1 MLTNHLSPG
10 ATLLPFRTMSS
21 PACPRFGETTQPCS
35 IRTAG
40 SNRMAKGSR
49 TVLSVGSR
57 QFQRAVIQVPTDF
70 SRSEYHSWNAGPRSC
85 LGRALATYEGIA
97 IVSAILQRF
106 DIVLQDPV
114 KEYEPLA
121 ALNMVSSLAHRSH
134 DEALITT

>member
-1 MLTNHLSPG
+1 MAFQNYVISRMPEVWGEDATVFNPNRWFKSNGEGISYSPFSG
-10 ATLLPFRTMSS
+10 SQAS
-21 PACPRFGETTQPCS
+21 GE
-35 IRTAG
+35 
-40 SNRMAKGSR
+40 
-49 TVLSVGSR
+49 
-57 QFQRAVIQVPTDF
+57 AVIQVLTDPF
-70 SRSEYHSWNAGPRSC
+70 QTEYHSWNAGPRSC

-121 ALNMVSSLAHRSH
+121 ALNMVSSVAHRSH